1 MDNLVKRTIRIDSSV
16 NNKIKYIAEME
27 GRSVNKEIELYL
39 KKSIKAYEEKYGVI
53 KMDEDWFRII
63 LGLKESLILFRWAPD

>member
-27 GRSVNKEIELYL
+27 VRSVNKEIELYL

-53 KMDEDWFRII
+53 KMDED
-63 LGLKESLILFRWAPD
+63 

>member
-39 KKSIKAYEEKYGVI
+39 KKSIKAYEEKHGVI
-53 KMDEDWFRII
+53 KMDED
-63 LGLKESLILFRWAPD
+63 

>member
-39 KKSIKAYEEKYGVI
+39 KKSIKAYE
-53 KMDEDWFRII
+53 
-63 LGLKESLILFRWAPD
+63 